1 MKKEELKNALDLV
14 QETETFLDEVK
25 EVLHVDI
32 FEIPAIENI
41 YRMFDL
47 LINSHYTDVGQDWI
61 FWWCYE
67 NDFGK
72 AGLKA
77 FDEYDKEICR
87 NFDELYEYI
96 KQYKC

>member
-1 MKKEELKNALDLV
+1 MKKEELKKALDLV
-14 QETETFLDEVK
+14 QETQTFLDEVR
-25 EVLHVDI
+25 EVLHTDV
-32 FEIPAIENI
+32 FEIPAIENF

-47 LINSHYTDVGQDWI
+47 LINSHYTTEGQDWI

-72 AGLKA
+72 AGLEA

-87 NFDELYEYI
+87 NFDELYELV
-96 KQYKC
+96 KQYEC